1 MKARIATVVLAGG
14 QGTRLFPLTLNH
26 CKPAVF
32 FGGNYRL
39 IDIPISNSLN
49 SDMRHIF
56 VLAQYLSTELHHHLS
71 QTYQFDAFH
80 PGSLDFLTPA
90 ELPSKEKIWF
100 EGTADAVRKTLP
112 TILESPA
119 DYFLILSGDQ
129 LYNINFQKMLEFAIE
144 KKADLTIA
152 SLPVVESDAKRLG
165 LLKIDDGS
173 KIVDFAEKPKEDSLL
188 QSFTLPKSF
197 HKKWDLPNN
206 SDKKYLGSMGIYIFK
221 RDVLAAL
228 LEEDNREDFG
238 KHLIPTQIKK
248 GKSYAFIYNGYWE
261 DIGTI
266 SSFYEANLALT
277 KNKLGLNT
285 YDESNP
291 IFSRLCHL
299 PGPRVKDC
307 KITDSIICDGSII
320 FASEITNSIIGLRSH
335 IQKGTSIKRSILAPN
350 HYYYRPENLKY
361 LPENFGIGQNCQIE
375 NAIIDEHVKIGN
387 NVKLINQKNLDTFD
401 GEGIY
406 IRDGIII
413 VSANTHIPDNYIL

>member
-1 MKARIATVVLAGG
+1 MQNRIATVVLAGG

-56 VLAQYLSTELHHHLS
+56 VIAQYLSTELHHHLS
-71 QTYQFDAFH
+71 QTYQFDTFH
-80 PGSLDFLTPA
+80 PGSLDFLTPT
-90 ELPSKEKIWF
+90 EFPNKEKNWF
-100 EGTADAVRKTLP
+100 QGTADAVRKTL
-112 TILESPA
+112 TNLLKSPA

-129 LYNINFQKMLEFAIE
+129 LYNINFQKMLEFAVE
-144 KKADLTIA
+144 KKADLTVA
-152 SLPVVESDAKRLG
+152 SLPIEEKNAKRLG
-165 LLKIDDGS
+165 LLKIDDDS
-173 KIVDFAEKPKEDSLL
+173 KIIDFAEKPKESSVL
-188 QSFTLPKSF
+188 QQFALPKPF
-197 HKKWDLPNN
+197 YKKWNLPNN
-206 SDKKYLGSMGIYIFK
+206 FEKKYLGSMGIYIFK
-221 RDVLAAL
+221 RDILATL
-228 LEEDNREDFG
+228 LKEDDREDFG

-248 GKSYAFIYNGYWE
+248 GNSYAFVYDGYWE

-277 KNKLGLNT
+277 KNKQGLNT
-285 YDESNP
+285 YDEINP

-299 PGPRVKDC
+299 PGPRVRDC
-307 KITDSIICDGSII
+307 RITDSIICDGSII
-320 FASEITNSIIGLRSH
+320 FASEISNSIIGLRSH
-335 IQKGTSIKRSILAPN
+335 IQKGSIIKKSILAPN

-361 LPENFGIGQNCQIE
+361 LPEDFGVGQNCHIE

-401 GEGIY
+401 SKDVY

-413 VSANTHIPDNYIL
+413 VPANTHIPDNYIL